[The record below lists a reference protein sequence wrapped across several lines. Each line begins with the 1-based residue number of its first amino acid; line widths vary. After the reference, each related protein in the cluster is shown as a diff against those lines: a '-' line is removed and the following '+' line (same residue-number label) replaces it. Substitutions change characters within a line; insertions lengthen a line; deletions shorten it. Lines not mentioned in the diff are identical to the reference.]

1 MPRVVAERAD
11 ALPGLAEVFREH
23 GYEGASLTLISAAT
37 GLGKGSL
44 YHFFPGGKEEMM
56 AAVLADIDAWFE
68 TEIFAKLAH
77 AKDAPAVVDA
87 MFDAVDGYFR
97 SGQRVCLVGV
107 VGLGSARDPF
117 AAAVADY
124 FSRWI
129 EALRKAIVKRGVAPK
144 TAKLLAE
151 EAVAGIQ
158 GAIVLSRALDDTGT
172 FQRITGQLRQRLL
185 DAMGYSVLWADLV
198 KRNRGAAKQKP

>member
-1 MPRVVAERAD
+1 
-11 ALPGLAEVFREH
+11 
-23 GYEGASLTLISAAT
+23 
-37 GLGKGSL
+37 
-44 YHFFPGGKEEMM
+44 M

-129 EALRKAIVKRGVAPK
+129 EALRKAIVKRGVGSK

-151 EAVAGIQ
+151 EAVVGSRRDRAVARARRHRHVSAHHRAIAPAVAGSD
-158 GAIVLSRALDDTGT
+158 GL
-172 FQRITGQLRQRLL
+172 QRSVGRSGQT
-185 DAMGYSVLWADLV
+185 
-198 KRNRGAAKQKP
+198 AKGR

>member
-1 MPRVVAERAD
+1 MPRIVAERAD

-23 GYEGASLTLISAAT
+23 GYEGASLTHISAAT

-77 AKDAPAVVDA
+77 ATDAP
-87 MFDAVDGYFR
+87 
-97 SGQRVCLVGV
+97 
-107 VGLGSARDPF
+107 ARDPF
-117 AAAVADY
+117 AAAVAGY

-198 KRNRGAAKQKP
+198 KRNKGAAKSKP